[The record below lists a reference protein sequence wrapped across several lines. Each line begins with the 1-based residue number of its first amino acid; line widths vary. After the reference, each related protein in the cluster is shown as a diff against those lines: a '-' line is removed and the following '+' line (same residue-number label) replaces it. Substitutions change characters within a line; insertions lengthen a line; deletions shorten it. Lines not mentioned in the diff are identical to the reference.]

1 MGTHPIFE
9 SDFDCLQIEIC
20 SVSPPDPLSTKSDA
34 PLPSRSQKVL
44 WHFHSHHHLNNIS
57 IMTSPSSKSMFQLKL
72 VPLVFS
78 QSTSQPSDAS
88 LQVSGTSTPLKEH
101 NHSSSHLVHTL
112 STTTAPFPSSPKK
125 LADWLTWTRKLLPR
139 PLPPLRVLP
148 TPVMPK
154 PKSKSISFPP
164 LSPLSNSRKF
174 NIFIIE
180 KIGSNS

>member
-72 VPLVFS
+72 VPLVFF
-78 QSTSQPSDAS
+78 QSTFQPSDAS
-88 LQVSGTSTPLKEH
+88 LQVTTVRIQRPNPPFLGVMNVYTAEGTQ
-101 NHSSSHLVHTL
+101 
-112 STTTAPFPSSPKK
+112 
-125 LADWLTWTRKLLPR
+125 
-139 PLPPLRVLP
+139 
-148 TPVMPK
+148 
-154 PKSKSISFPP
+154 SF
-164 LSPLSNSRKF
+164 
-174 NIFIIE
+174 
-180 KIGSNS
+180 